1 MRRGSRGT
9 ERGPEVMRQRSLW
22 ALLGAGFAFAAC
34 GGNAAFPAETD
45 PEGATP
51 CDISAWTRDAD
62 GEGVPVHDGPSADS
76 AIIARLPSPIDVA
89 DYAFAP
95 EVSITASRDGW
106 FRIDGA
112 ELINYVWTD
121 KSETVFSGTGWVAG
135 ARLGLG
141 LNDGEL
147 HEGPSAGSPV
157 VAVIAGVTD
166 GVAYGPDSVTV
177 ERLHA
182 CRGGW
187 VDVEGTT
194 PDDEP
199 VRGWSVGT
207 CSNQVTTCP

>member
-1 MRRGSRGT
+1 MRH
-9 ERGPEVMRQRSLW
+9 RSIR
-22 ALLGAGFAFAAC
+22 ALLGAGVVLAAC
-34 GGNAAFPAETD
+34 GGNAAFPSETG
-45 PEGATP
+45 PEEATP
-51 CDISAWTRDAD
+51 CDISAWTLDAD
-62 GEGVPVHDGPSADS
+62 RKGVPVHDGPAAHS

-89 DYAFAP
+89 DYTFAP

-112 ELINYVWTD
+112 ELINYVWTE
-121 KSETVFSGTGWVAG
+121 KSETVFAGTGWVSG

-141 LNDGEL
+141 LNDANL
-147 HEGPSAGSPV
+147 YEGPSTGSTV
-157 VAVIAGVTD
+157 VAVIA

-194 PDDEP
+194 PDDKP
-199 VRGWSVGT
+199 VRGWSAGT